1 MTARAPVPGLSF
13 EGSVFADARTGARR
27 LLGPLSLTVAARRWT
42 CLLGPSGVGKSTLL
56 QAFTGLPDG
65 LRMDGSAVLDTGT
78 QPLGQVAL
86 MAQDAGLLP
95 WLSAL
100 QNVWIGSRLRGE
112 RPDHARAKALLE
124 QVGLGAQGAQNCTR
138 LSGGQQQRLALART
152 LYEDRPVVLLDEPF
166 SALDVATRLRVQDVA
181 RDLLRGRT
189 VLHVTHDPA
198 EAARIADDILILD
211 HSGLTPVSVPQH
223 SKQADD
229 PQVQALT
236 ADLTRLLLEAA

>member
-1 MTARAPVPGLSF
+1 MTERAPVSGLSF

-56 QAFTGLPDG
+56 QAFTGLSDG
-65 LRMDGSAVLDTGT
+65 LRLDGSAVLGAGA

-112 RPDHARAKALLE
+112 RPDHNRATALLE
-124 QVGLGAQGAQNCTR
+124 QVGLGEQGMQNCTR

-211 HSGLTPVSVPQH
+211 HSGLTPVSVPLH

-229 PQVQALT
+229 PKVQALT

>member
-1 MTARAPVPGLSF
+1 M
-13 EGSVFADARTGARR
+13 
-27 LLGPLSLTVAARRWT
+27 
-42 CLLGPSGVGKSTLL
+42 
-56 QAFTGLPDG
+56 
-65 LRMDGSAVLDTGT
+65 
-78 QPLGQVAL
+78 GQVAL

-112 RPDHARAKALLE
+112 RPDHTRAKALLE
-124 QVGLGAQGAQNCTR
+124 QVGLGAQGMQNCTR

-211 HSGLTPVSVPQH
+211 HSGLTPVSVTQN

-229 PQVQALT
+229 PKVQALT

>member
-1 MTARAPVPGLSF
+1 
-13 EGSVFADARTGARR
+13 
-27 LLGPLSLTVAARRWT
+27 
-42 CLLGPSGVGKSTLL
+42 
-56 QAFTGLPDG
+56 
-65 LRMDGSAVLDTGT
+65 
-78 QPLGQVAL
+78 

-112 RPDHARAKALLE
+112 RPDHTRAKALLE
-124 QVGLGAQGAQNCTR
+124 QVGLGAQGMQNSTR

-211 HSGLTPVSVPQH
+211 HSGLTSVSVPQH
-223 SKQADD
+223 SKLPDD
-229 PQVQALT
+229 PKVQALT